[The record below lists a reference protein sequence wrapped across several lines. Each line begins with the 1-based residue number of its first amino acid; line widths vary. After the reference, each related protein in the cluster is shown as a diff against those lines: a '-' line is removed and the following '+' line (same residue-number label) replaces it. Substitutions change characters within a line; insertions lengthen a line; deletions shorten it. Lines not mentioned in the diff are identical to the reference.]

1 MEKVKRTPAKL
12 PELVAEFNMEVL
24 NKAPNF
30 NIQTVTISDVNR
42 PALQLVGFY
51 EYFEPIR
58 LQILGK
64 AEMVFLQGMTTERRR
79 KVLEDLLRCE
89 IPALI
94 IARNMEVPPELLEL
108 AEKHGRTLLRIDRME
123 SARATIERLRI
134 DRKTVDATSEIID
147 YLNKKLA
154 PQITRHGVL
163 MNINGQGVLLLGDS
177 GIGKSETAIEL
188 LKRGHRLVADDAVD
202 IRRISTSLYGTAPEL
217 IRHYIEIR
225 GVGVIDVQ
233 QLFGMGAVQFDTE
246 IDLVVQ
252 LEQWQD
258 GKFYDRLG
266 LGEETYE
273 ILGVKLPYMIVPV
286 RPGRNLAGI
295 VEIATMKN
303 RQMKY
308 GYNPARD
315 FVTRLDQH
323 YDALNEANRRKSK

>member
-1 MEKVKRTPAKL
+1 MEKVKRTPARL
-12 PELVAEFNMEVL
+12 SDLVEEFNMEIL
-24 NKAPNF
+24 TKAPNYTT
-30 NIQTVTISDVNR
+30 QTVTISDVNR
-42 PALQLVGFY
+42 PAVQLVGFY
-51 EYFEPIR
+51 KYFEPMR
-58 LQILGK
+58 LQILRK
-64 AEMVFLQGMTTERRR
+64 AEMVFLQAMMQEKRRA
-79 KVLEDLLRCE
+79 VLESLLRCE

-94 IARNMEVPPELLEL
+94 IARNMEVFPELIEL
-108 AEKHGRTLLRIDRME
+108 AEKHGRTLLRIDK
-123 SARATIERLRI
+123 T
-134 DRKTVDATSEIID
+134 TVDATSEIID

-188 LKRGHRLVADDAVD
+188 LKRGHRLVADDAVE
-202 IRRISTSLYGTAPEL
+202 IRRVSTSLYGTAPE
-217 IRHYIEIR
+217 IIQHYMEIR
-225 GVGVIDVQ
+225 GVGVVDVQ

-246 IDLVVQ
+246 IDLVIQ

-273 ILGVKLPYMIVPV
+273 MLGVKLPYMTIPV

-315 FVTRLDQH
+315 FVSRLDQH
-323 YDALNEANRRKSK
+323 YDALNEENRRRKQ

>member
-1 MEKVKRTPAKL
+1 MEKVKRTPARL
-12 PELVAEFNMEVL
+12 SDLVEEFNMEIL
-24 NKAPNF
+24 TKAPNYTT
-30 NIQTVTISDVNR
+30 QTVTISDVNR

-51 EYFEPIR
+51 KYFEPMR

-64 AEMVFLQGMTTERRR
+64 AEMVFLQAMMQEKRRA
-79 KVLEDLLRCE
+79 VLESLLRCE

-94 IARNMEVPPELLEL
+94 IARNMEVFPELIEL
-108 AEKHGRTLLRIDRME
+108 AEKHGRTLLRIDK
-123 SARATIERLRI
+123 T
-134 DRKTVDATSEIID
+134 TVDATSEIID

-177 GIGKSETAIEL
+177 GIGKSEAAIEL
-188 LKRGHRLVADDAVD
+188 LKRGHRLVADDAVE
-202 IRRISTSLYGTAPEL
+202 IRRVSTSLYGTAPE
-217 IRHYIEIR
+217 IIQHYMEIR
-225 GVGVIDVQ
+225 GVGVVDVQ

-246 IDLVVQ
+246 IDLVIQ

-273 ILGVKLPYMIVPV
+273 MLGVKLPYMTIPV

-315 FVTRLDQH
+315 FVSRLDQH
-323 YDALNEANRRKSK
+323 YDALNEENRRRKQ

>member
-1 MEKVKRTPAKL
+1 MEKVKRTPARL
-12 PELVAEFNMEVL
+12 SDLVEEFNMEIL
-24 NKAPNF
+24 TKAPNYTT
-30 NIQTVTISDVNR
+30 QTVTISDVNR

-51 EYFEPIR
+51 KYFEPMR

-64 AEMVFLQGMTTERRR
+64 AEMVFLQAMMQEKRRA
-79 KVLEDLLRCE
+79 VLESLLRCE

-94 IARNMEVPPELLEL
+94 IARNMEVFPELIEL
-108 AEKHGRTLLRIDRME
+108 AEKHGRTLLRIDK
-123 SARATIERLRI
+123 T
-134 DRKTVDATSEIID
+134 TVDATSEIID

-163 MNINGQGVLLLGDS
+163 LNINGQGVLLLGDS

-188 LKRGHRLVADDAVD
+188 LKRGHRLVADDAVE
-202 IRRISTSLYGTAPEL
+202 IRRVSTSLYGTAPE
-217 IRHYIEIR
+217 IIQHYMEIR
-225 GVGVIDVQ
+225 GVGVVDVQ

-246 IDLVVQ
+246 IDLVIQ

-273 ILGVKLPYMIVPV
+273 MLGVKLPYMTIPV

-315 FVTRLDQH
+315 FVSRLDQH
-323 YDALNEANRRKSK
+323 YDALNEENRRRKQ

>member
-108 AEKHGRTLLRIDRME
+108 AEKHGRTL
-123 SARATIERLRI
+123 LRI

-266 LGEETYE
+266 LGEEQYT
-273 ILGVKLPYMIVPV
+273 LLDVSLPIVTIPV

-303 RQMKY
+303 RQTKY
-308 GYNPARD
+308 GYNAGRD
-315 FVTRLDQH
+315 FVTQFDSKLDAMSRQNGS
-323 YDALNEANRRKSK
+323 DLL

>member
-1 MEKVKRTPAKL
+1 MEKVKRTPASLKNMV
-12 PELVAEFNMEVL
+12 ETFNMEILHKGRDFDNTV
-24 NKAPNF
+24 
-30 NIQTVTISDVNR
+30 VTISDVNR

-51 EYFEPIR
+51 DYFDDKR
-58 LQILGK
+58 LQILGRG
-64 AEMVFLQGMTTERRR
+64 EMRYLDRMTESERMRVFN
-79 KVLEDLLRCE
+79 KLLSYPF
-89 IPALI
+89 PALI
-94 IARNMEVPPELLEL
+94 IARGMDAPEELLQM
-108 AEKHGRTLLRIDRME
+108 AEKHDRTLLRSDE
-123 SARATIERLRI
+123 S
-134 DRKTVDATSEIID
+134 TVDVTSKLID
-147 YLNKKLA
+147 YLNRAMA

-163 MNINGQGVLLLGDS
+163 MNIYGQGVLILGDS

-188 LKRGHRLVADDAVD
+188 LKRGHRLVADDAVE
-202 IRRISTSLYGTAPEL
+202 IRRISNNLFGTAPEI

-246 IDLVVQ
+246 IDLVIQ
-252 LEQWQD
+252 LEQWVD

-273 ILGVKLPYMIVPV
+273 VLGVRLPIVTIPV

-308 GYNPARD
+308 GYNAARD
-315 FVTRLDQH
+315 FVTQFD
-323 YDALNEANRRKSK
+323 SKMDKMVKEQQAKQ